1 MSEPQLF
8 ASTCTW
14 NGVLVLQNSWPIY
27 LCESWLSR
35 CGSWLRLF
43 DIIIDYVN
51 PDKVIFST
59 LETVRIEILGDAGLK
74 SLPGQD

>member
-14 NGVLVLQNSWPIY
+14 PGVLVVRNSWLIY
-27 LCESWLSR
+27 PCESWLSR

-51 PDKVIFST
+51 PDKLILST
-59 LETVRIEILGDAGLK
+59 LEKVRIEILVQSGLK